1 MFCFKITSICRKLI
15 SKLVSGSS
23 QSTICVYEAWNASK
37 SNPTLLA
44 RLTSRCR
51 TLKVPKVGTFSW
63 YLRVTTFWGFKIY
76 TQNYMTLRDFDNFF
90 FFAWILCFLCA
101 SLHATDFVKKW
112 CKTKWSCFY
121 IIIWAFVILRDF
133 CVKKIIFHNFYVLFP
148 DWYIHETIY
157 NLIFISFMFVSRL
170 IHPRILYCV

>member
-1 MFCFKITSICRKLI
+1 MITHGRASAF
-15 SKLVSGSS
+15 SKLCHKEGKFD
-23 QSTICVYEAWNASK
+23 TIRFDVFILVLKFHTNVFHRSF
-37 SNPTLLA
+37 SLPIF
-44 RLTSRCR
+44 LTPRCR

-101 SLHATDFVKKW
+101 SLHATEFVKKW

-121 IIIWAFVILRDF
+121 IIIWAFVILRVF
-133 CVKKIIFHNFYVLFP
+133 CVKKKLFFIIFMFSFPIDTSMKLF
-148 DWYIHETIY
+148 TT
-157 NLIFISFMFVSRL
+157 
-170 IHPRILYCV
+170 

>member
-1 MFCFKITSICRKLI
+1 MNLIFGSLKSSKNMDLLFANLKKL
-15 SKLVSGSS
+15 KKHG
-23 QSTICVYEAWNASK
+23 NFFAS
-37 SNPTLLA
+37 
-44 RLTSRCR
+44 LTPRSW

-101 SLHATDFVKKW
+101 SLHATEFVKKW

-121 IIIWAFVILRDF
+121 IIIWAFVILRVF
-133 CVKKIIFHNFYVLFP
+133 CVKKNIFHNFYVLFP

-170 IHPRILYCV
+170 IHPRNLYCV